1 MEVSINTE
9 KHRAGPGA
17 VVFFASNDVHSLL
30 NIGDQP
36 VTYFVINFYTDARH
50 TVRDQPAAIWA
61 PADKLRSC
69 VVNWDDTSSKASP
82 HDTRRSFV
90 NSPTLTFRNLEIHA
104 TTAAPGRY
112 PVQPG
117 IHLHVVLIIMKES
130 RWSTP
135 STASRISSAR
145 ALSLI
150 GFQGPCKLSGILA
163 AFRNLLC
170 QFSVVGGFAKRMTVL
185 IHRRVFSEAK
195 TLGLRSGKWTPISAA
210 LKPLFGCWSLDATGE
225 R

>member
-1 MEVSINTE
+1 MERFELHISTLNPGKTPHPPHRHPWEEILIIKEGNVEVSINTE

-17 VVFFASNDVHSLL
+17 VIFFASNDVHTVL
-30 NIGDQP
+30 NNGDQP

-50 TVRDQPAAIWA
+50 TVRDQPAATWA

-104 TTAAPGRY
+104 TTAAPSRY

-117 IHLHVVLIIMKES
+117 IHLHVVLIIMKEGTMEYTVNGVTHLVS
-130 RWSTP
+130 PGSIVYLVPGAVQTIRNPGSIPATYYVISVSSEDTP
-135 STASRISSAR
+135 R
-145 ALSLI
+145 
-150 GFQGPCKLSGILA
+150 G
-163 AFRNLLC
+163 
-170 QFSVVGGFAKRMTVL
+170 
-185 IHRRVFSEAK
+185 
-195 TLGLRSGKWTPISAA
+195 
-210 LKPLFGCWSLDATGE
+210 
-225 R
+225 